1 MRPDPYHRG
10 WFCSVIGIGLIG
22 VALAVNTGP
31 AEADEWTGKDKT
43 QHAVG
48 GFALGSLT
56 TALTKSK
63 AAGCLMGA
71 GVGLAKE
78 AYDAQ
83 HPAKHSASFK
93 DFAVTTAAGCLGA
106 QFSGLFISPGAVIY
120 RKEF

>member
-1 MRPDPYHRG
+1 MSADPYNTP
-10 WFCSVIGIGLIG
+10 WFCSVIGMGLIG
-22 VALAVNTGP
+22 VLLAIHTGP
-31 AEADEWTGKDKT
+31 AGADEWTGKDKA
-43 QHAVG
+43 QHALG

-78 AYDAQ
+78 AYDSQ
-83 HPAKHSASFK
+83 HPAKHSSSFK

-106 QFSGLFISPGAVIY
+106 QFSGLFIAPNAVIY